1 MAYNIKKMF
10 VMLSLGFG
18 SGLPY
23 ILLISTSTAWLRDVE
38 INLSSIGFFT
48 WLTFAYTFKFVWAP
62 LVDRFSVPYLS
73 KFGHRKSWI
82 LSMQILILLSL
93 VLISNIDPTKSFLYF
108 CIFAGIIAFAGS
120 IQDIAIDAFR
130 IEYAHISDQGN
141 LAAAYQLGYR
151 LAIIVATSVALIF
164 ADINGW
170 SSTFKLMSGFMCFGL
185 LGIIFSKE
193 NLNTELGKLTFVN
206 SIIQPFNDF
215 FSRFGFFMASM
226 LLLIIATYRLTDI
239 VMGPMA
245 SPFYIDMGF
254 TLSEIGAVVKVVA
267 LFASIAGIFL
277 GGILIKKIKIYQSL
291 IIGAFLV
298 LITNI
303 LFAYVAITDKSLFSL
318 SIIVAMDSLA
328 AGIVGTVNIAFLSSL
343 VSKKYTG
350 FQYAL
355 LTGFMA
361 GPGFA
366 LKGLSG
372 LWVEHLQQIYGFEYG
387 WMFFYIT
394 TSLLTI
400 PSLIFLILN
409 KLLLIKHEKT
419 L

>member
-1 MAYNIKKMF
+1 MYNYKKMF
-10 VMLSLGFG
+10 VMLFLGFG

-23 ILLISTSTAWLRDVE
+23 ILLISTSTAWLRDV
-38 INLSSIGFFT
+38 NVDLSYIGFFT
-48 WLTFAYTFKFVWAP
+48 WITFTYTFKFAWAP
-62 LVDRFSVPYLS
+62 LVDRFSIPFLAQY
-73 KFGHRKSWI
+73 GHRKSWI
-82 LSMQILILLSL
+82 AFMQILIFLSL
-93 VLISNIDPTKSFLYF
+93 LFISNIDPIENFILF
-108 CIFAGIIAFAGS
+108 CMVGATIAFAGS

-141 LAAAYQLGYR
+141 LAASYQLGYR
-151 LAIIVATSVALIF
+151 LAIIAATSIALIF

-170 SSTFKLMSGFMCFGL
+170 SMTFKLMAGLMCLGL
-185 LGIIFSKE
+185 LGVIFSKE
-193 NLNTELGKLTFVN
+193 EKNKELGKLNFIN
-206 SIIQPFNDF
+206 SIVEPLRDF
-215 FSRFGFFMASM
+215 ISRFGMFMASI

-245 SPFYIDMGF
+245 TPFYIDMGF

-277 GGILIKKIKIYQSL
+277 GGILIKRVKIFRSL
-291 IIGAFLV
+291 IVGALLV
-298 LITNI
+298 MVTNI
-303 LFAYVAITDKSLFSL
+303 MFAYVAISDKSLFAL
-318 SIIVAMDSLA
+318 SVIVGMDSLA
-328 AGIVGTVNIAFLSSL
+328 AGIVGTVNIAFLFSL

-361 GPGFA
+361 CPGFA

-372 LWVEHLQQIYGFEYG
+372 LWVEFLQKFYGFEFG

-394 TSLLTI
+394 TTLLTI
-400 PSLIFLILN
+400 PSLAFLVLN
-409 KLLLIKHEKT
+409 RRLLKKHEKS

>member
-1 MAYNIKKMF
+1 MKKMF
-10 VMLSLGFG
+10 VMLSLGFA

-23 ILLISTSTAWLRDVE
+23 ILIISTSTALLRDVG
-38 INLSSIGFFT
+38 IDLSYIGFFA
-48 WLTFAYTFKFVWAP
+48 WLSSAYTFKFVWAP
-62 LVDRFSVPYLS
+62 LVDRFSIPILS
-73 KFGHRKSWI
+73 VYGHRKSWI
-82 LSMQILILLSL
+82 ALMQIIIFINLLI
-93 VLISNIDPTKSFLYF
+93 ISDIDPQSSFTLF
-108 CIFAGIIAFAGS
+108 CIAAFLIALAGS

-130 IEYAHISDQGN
+130 IEYADIRDQGN

-151 LAIIVATSVALIF
+151 LAIIAATSLALIY

-170 SSTFKLMSGFMCFGL
+170 SLTFKLMAALMCLGL
-185 LGIIFSKE
+185 LGVIFSKE
-193 NLNTELGKLTFVN
+193 EENRNLGKLNFIN
-206 SIIQPFNDF
+206 SIIEPLKDF
-215 FSRFGFFMASM
+215 FSRFGLFMASM

-254 TLSEIGAVVKVVA
+254 TLTEIGAVVKVVA
-267 LFASIAGIFL
+267 LVASVIGIFT
-277 GGILIKKIKIYQSL
+277 GGILIKRIGIYKGL

-298 LITNI
+298 MLTN
-303 LFAYVAITDKSLFSL
+303 LCFSYVAITEKNIISLA
-318 SIIVAMDSLA
+318 IIVGMDSLA
-328 AGIVGTVNIAFLSSL
+328 AGIVGTVNIAFLTSL

-372 LWVEHLQQIYGFEYG
+372 IWVIHLQNIYGFSYG
-387 WMFFYIT
+387 WMTFYIT

-400 PSLIFLILN
+400 PAIMFLYFNRHFLIN
-409 KLLLIKHEKT
+409 HEKN

>member
-1 MAYNIKKMF
+1 
-10 VMLSLGFG
+10 MLSLGFG

-62 LVDRFSVPYLS
+62 LVDRFSVPYLA

-108 CIFAGIIAFAGS
+108 CIIAGIIAFAGS

-277 GGILIKKIKIYQSL
+277 GGILIKKIKIYKSL